1 MFVDNQGAECG
12 QSKATSRDRRDQSD
26 MMQSVRNNNVAW
38 KEMVEDIQPRVE
50 KMAQDSTKL
59 QGRAGGSTT
68 DNDLLVAMDRYLK

>member
-1 MFVDNQGAECG
+1 
-12 QSKATSRDRRDQSD
+12 